1 MRIVKPQNENR
12 AWKMTTGEQIQGI
25 ASWFY
30 GIGCFIFALAGI
42 VQIVAGRIFV
52 GILVTFFGILCIWI
66 STRFI
71 QGFGELI
78 EDTADTCAYTR
89 GIVDL
94 LESQCA
100 PEADDPPA
108 ADTDENDSDNTLVML

>member
-25 ASWFY
+25 ASWLW
-30 GIGCFIFALAGI
+30 GIGCLIFVIAGLL
-42 VQIVAGRIFV
+42 QIAADRVFV
-52 GILVTFFGILCIWI
+52 GILIMVLGILSTWI
-66 STRFI
+66 STRFM

-78 EDTADTCAYTR
+78 EDTAATCENTR
-89 GIVDL
+89 VIAAI

-100 PEADDPPA
+100 SEADKSA
-108 ADTDENDSDNTLVML
+108 TTETDESIADALPEL

>member
-1 MRIVKPQNENR
+1 MRIVKPQNENK
-12 AWKMTTGEQIQGI
+12 AWKKTTGEQIQGI
-25 ASWFY
+25 ATLFY

-42 VQIVAGRIFV
+42 VQIVAARIFV
-52 GILVTFFGILCIWI
+52 GILVTVLGILCTWI

-89 GIVDL
+89 RIVDL

-100 PEADDPPA
+100 PIADNPPT
-108 ADTDENDSDNTLVML
+108 ADTDENDSDKALIML